1 MEDYKITFILIRLSD
16 LIQRTTWCEPLAM
29 NSGGTNC
36 FFHLL
41 FDIGEDGASSSSE
54 EKDQTH
60 LFVM

>member
-1 MEDYKITFILIRLSD
+1 MEDCAITFILIRLSD
-16 LIQRTTWCEPLAM
+16 LVQRTTWCEPMAL

-36 FFHLL
+36 FFLL
-41 FDIGEDGASSSSE
+41 HFGIDEDGASSE